1 MATMLGSLLI
11 SLGLDSGQFR
21 SGMSAAD
28 KEVVKFQRSMNK
40 TAQALQD
47 LGAKMTLGITAPL
60 AAFGGFAVK
69 ASSDAAELQ
78 SAFDQTFGALSK
90 QMTAWADTTGDA
102 MGRSTQEIQQAANTF
117 GIFFNQAAPTKQA
130 AAELSKEFAVLAQDL
145 SSFFN
150 VDPTEAMQKLR
161 SGLAGE
167 SEPLRDFGVFLNE
180 AAVQAKAF
188 EMGIATV
195 GAKLT
200 EQQKIMARS
209 ALIMEATVVAQGDV
223 ARTADGTANR
233 IREAKAAFEEL
244 QVAIGDKLIP
254 AVRPLIEGLTRLVN
268 GFANLSPTMQ
278 TALVIVG
285 GVAAAAGPL
294 IFIIG
299 GLKGALVAL
308 GGAIVAA
315 GGTGAALKI
324 ATASMIGMGP
334 AAASAAAGVTGLGG
348 ALLRLSSAI
357 LPLTLALTAV
367 GVVVAI
373 FTTRSAEARA
383 EAERLGAV
391 ADANAKQFLGLEDA
405 AEKAGKELGD
415 LSASKIAAQAAAAGL
430 TIDTKKLADAHYL
443 AAAGALAHRI
453 QEQKLAVALGAK
465 KVRALAQD
473 MKRPNRV
480 SGPGDANQRA
490 TVTQRAATALGGWTK
505 ESAAEFLASEEYKNY
520 QRDKRTLAAMQNEP
534 IVPLVPDSGGA
545 DPVAGEPTKPGPKPK
560 TPKSDAR
567 DPADIAA
574 DFADEQV
581 RLEMEALQAKQRL
594 ATGSEER
601 AELQYDMLEIERA
614 QRLAEIEA
622 SDFSAQQKDALRAQ
636 VEELHGVAA
645 SVDEQGVI
653 VANANRGLIARQI
666 EQDRTY
672 ELEQRLAD
680 AMQSQFELRR
690 DHLQLDL
697 EMADTQAER
706 KRLALEILA
715 LEQAYRRN
723 QLEMVLASEISTQAE
738 KDRAQAILAS
748 LGLLERKEAAAAAKA
763 NRTEVESY
771 RDYVNMSAGQINEA
785 VDGIKIAGLEAL
797 NQGLVDA
804 MTGVKSLGEV
814 FKNVANQ
821 IISDLLRIAI
831 RKAIIAPLADALFGG
846 GGPLNLLSG
855 TPFDGIDGARA
866 MGGPVLAGG
875 TYLVGERGPELFRPQ
890 SSGSI
895 VPNHKLGQLG
905 SGAGGGGELSIRLGP
920 GLEAEWLRKSAGQ
933 AVQIVQAVA
942 PGMLSTASSKAR
954 RDAARPVMPG
964 GATG

>member
-21 SGMSAAD
+21 SGMSAAE

-47 LGAKMTLGITAPL
+47 LGARMTVGITAPL
-60 AAFGGFAVK
+60 VAFGGFAVK
-69 ASSDAAELQ
+69 AASDAEELQ
-78 SAFDQTFGALSK
+78 SAFNETFGALSK
-90 QMTAWADTTGDA
+90 QMTDWAQVTGDA

-130 AAELSKEFAVLAQDL
+130 AAQLSKEFSVLAQDL

-161 SGLAGE
+161 SGLSGE

-180 AAVQAKAF
+180 AAVKAKAF
-188 EMGIATV
+188 EIGIAAA
-195 GAKLT
+195 GSELT
-200 EQQKIMARS
+200 EQQKIMARA
-209 ALIMEATVVAQGDV
+209 ALIMEATATAQGDV

-233 IREAKAAFEEL
+233 IRAAKAAFEEL
-244 QVAIGDKLIP
+244 QVAIGEKLIP
-254 AVRPLIEGLTRLVN
+254 AVRPLIEGLTALLSAFTAMPDGAQTTILVLA
-268 GFANLSPTMQ
+268 GI
-278 TALVIVG
+278 TAVV
-285 GVAAAAGPL
+285 GPL
-294 IFIIG
+294 LFIAGKATAGMI
-299 GLKGALVAL
+299 AL
-308 GGAIVAA
+308 GGAFAT
-315 GGTGAALKI
+315 TGF
-324 ATASMIGMGP
+324 
-334 AAASAAAGVTGLGG
+334 AAAGATPGVVLLRG
-348 ALLRLSSAI
+348 ALMGL
-357 LPLTLALTAV
+357 LTVGGPIVLALTAV
-367 GVVVAI
+367 ATVVYLVSQ
-373 FTTRSAEARA
+373 RSRE
-383 EAERLGAV
+383 
-391 ADANAKQFLGLEDA
+391 
-405 AEKAGKELGD
+405 
-415 LSASKIAAQAAAAGL
+415 AAAASAEL
-430 TIDTKKLADAHYL
+430 SAEQRRLEKVQLAVKNVT
-443 AAAGALAHRI
+443 
-453 QEQKLAVALGAK
+453 EQLAVATGRAREEALANA
-465 KVRALAQD
+465 RALREETKQYL
-473 MKRPNRV
+473 
-480 SGPGDANQRA
+480 ANARAAAAAARAKLA
-490 TVTQRAATALGGWTK
+490 TVQATNLEDLQTASRTVRGAGGGVDPIISQSRINRNREKAARNAIMEQEVVAGK
-505 ESAAEFLASEEYKNY
+505 
-520 QRDKRTLAAMQNEP
+520 LAAKVSELEKIINAPAPE
-534 IVPLVPDSGGA
+534 IGN
-545 DPVAGEPTKPGPKPK
+545 VAAPTTKPGPKPK

-594 ATGSEER
+594 AAGSEER
-601 AELQYDMLEIERA
+601 AELQYQMLDIERA

-636 VEELHGVAA
+636 VEELYGVAA
-645 SVDEQGVI
+645 SIDEQGVI

-680 AMQSQFELRR
+680 SMQVQFETRR

-697 EMADTQAER
+697 ELADTQVER

-748 LGLLERKEAAAAAKA
+748 LGTIERKETAAAAKA

-785 VDGIKIAGLEAL
+785 IDGIKIDGLEAL

-814 FKNVANQ
+814 FKNIANQ

-831 RKAIIAPLADALFGG
+831 RKAIIAPLTDALFGG
-846 GGPLNLLSG
+846 GGSSPINLLSG
-855 TPFDGIDGARA
+855 TPFDLDGARA

-875 TYLVGERGPELFRPQ
+875 TYLVGEDGPELFRPQ

-895 VPNHKLGQLG
+895 VPNHKLSQMGG
-905 SGAGGGGELSIRLGP
+905 GAGGGSRNVVEIVDTT
-920 GLEAEWLRKSAGQ
+920 GLFKFRSQEYAAEIAAPMAMHAAGAGSAGAQ
-933 AVQIVQAVA
+933 
-942 PGMLSTASSKAR
+942 MSFAR
-954 RDAARPVMPG
+954 SRKRSMS
-964 GATG
+964 

>member
-47 LGAKMTLGITAPL
+47 LGARMTLGITAPL
-60 AAFGGFAVK
+60 VAFGGFAVN
-69 ASSDAAELQ
+69 AASDAEELQ
-78 SAFDQTFGALSK
+78 SAFNETFGALSK
-90 QMTAWADTTGDA
+90 QMTDWAQVTGDA

-130 AAELSKEFAVLAQDL
+130 AAELSKEFSILAQDL

-150 VDPTEAMQKLR
+150 VDPTEALQKLR
-161 SGLAGE
+161 SGLSGE
-167 SEPLRDFGVFLNE
+167 SEPLRDFGVFLSE

-188 EMGIATV
+188 EMGIAKA

-200 EQQKIMARS
+200 EQQKIMAR
-209 ALIMEATVVAQGDV
+209 AAVIMEMTATAQGDV

-233 IREAKAAFEEL
+233 VRAAKAAFEEL
-244 QVAIGDKLIP
+244 QVTIGEKLIP
-254 AVRPLIEGLTRLVN
+254 AVRPLIEGLTSMLNAFTAMPDGV
-268 GFANLSPTMQ
+268 Q
-278 TALVIVG
+278 TAILVLA
-285 GVAAAAGPL
+285 GVTAAIGPL
-294 IFIIG
+294 LFLAGKMTTGMI
-299 GLKGALVAL
+299 AL
-308 GGAIVAA
+308 GGAFAT
-315 GGTGAALKI
+315 TGF
-324 ATASMIGMGP
+324 
-334 AAASAAAGVTGLGG
+334 AAAGATPGVVLLRG
-348 ALLRLSSAI
+348 ALMGLVTVGGPI
-357 LPLTLALTAV
+357 LLALTAV
-367 GVVVAI
+367 AGAVYLVSRRSREAAEA
-373 FTTRSAEARA
+373 SAELSAEQRRLEKVQLAVKTVTEQLAVATGRAREEALANARA
-383 EAERLGAV
+383 LREETKQYL
-391 ADANAKQFLGLEDA
+391 ANAR
-405 AEKAGKELGD
+405 
-415 LSASKIAAQAAAAGL
+415 AAAAAARA
-430 TIDTKKLADAHYL
+430 KLATVQATNLEDLQTASRTVRGAGGGVDPIVSQTRINRNRETAARNAIMEQEVIAGKL
-443 AAAGALAHRI
+443 AAKVSELEKIINAPAPEIGN
-453 QEQKLAVALGAK
+453 VA
-465 KVRALAQD
+465 
-473 MKRPNRV
+473 
-480 SGPGDANQRA
+480 
-490 TVTQRAATALGGWTK
+490 T
-505 ESAAEFLASEEYKNY
+505 
-520 QRDKRTLAAMQNEP
+520 
-534 IVPLVPDSGGA
+534 
-545 DPVAGEPTKPGPKPK
+545 PTKPGPKPK

-567 DPADIAA
+567 DPAVIAA

-601 AELQYDMLEIERA
+601 AELQYEMLDIERG

-622 SDFSAQQKDALRAQ
+622 SDFSAKQKDALRTQ
-636 VEELHGVAA
+636 VEELYGVAA
-645 SVDEQGVI
+645 SIDEQGVI

-748 LGLLERKEAAAAAKA
+748 LGALERKETAAADKA

-785 VDGIKIAGLEAL
+785 IDGIKIDGLEAL

-814 FKNVANQ
+814 FKNVASQ

-846 GGPLNLLSG
+846 KSPIDLLSA
-855 TPFDGIDGARA
+855 TPFAGIDGARA

-875 TYLVGERGPELFRPQ
+875 TYLVGENGPELFRPQ

-895 VPNHKLGQLG
+895 VPNNRLSQLG
-905 SGAGGGGELSIRLGP
+905 GAGGGSRSIVEIVDTT
-920 GLEAEWLRKSAGQ
+920 GLFKFRSQEYAAEIAAPMAMHAAGAGSAGAQ
-933 AVQIVQAVA
+933 
-942 PGMLSTASSKAR
+942 MSFAR
-954 RDAARPVMPG
+954 SRKRSMS
-964 GATG
+964 

>member
-21 SGMSAAD
+21 SGMSAAE

-47 LGAKMTLGITAPL
+47 LGARMTLGITAPL
-60 AAFGGFAVK
+60 VAFGGFAVK
-69 ASSDAAELQ
+69 AASDAEELQ

-90 QMTAWADTTGDA
+90 QMTEWAETTGDA

-130 AAELSKEFAVLAQDL
+130 AAELSKEFSVLAQDL

-161 SGLAGE
+161 SGLSGE

-180 AAVQAKAF
+180 AAVKAKAF
-188 EMGIATV
+188 EIGIAAA
-195 GAKLT
+195 GSELT
-200 EQQKIMARS
+200 EQQKIMARA
-209 ALIMEATVVAQGDV
+209 ALIMDATATAQGDV

-233 IREAKAAFEEL
+233 VRAAKAAFEEL
-244 QVAIGDKLIP
+244 QVAIGEKLIP
-254 AVRPLIEGLTRLVN
+254 AVRPLVEGLTN
-268 GFANLSPTMQ
+268 MLSAF
-278 TALVIVG
+278 TALPDGAQTSIIAFAGVAAVAGPLLFLVGTLGSSMVTLGGAFVATGTAAAGATPRILLLRGALTGLLKVG
-285 GVAAAAGPL
+285 GAIALALAAVAAAAWVVSRDTL
-294 IFIIG
+294 
-299 GLKGALVAL
+299 
-308 GGAIVAA
+308 
-315 GGTGAALKI
+315 
-324 ATASMIGMGP
+324 
-334 AAASAAAGVTGLGG
+334 SAAE
-348 ALLRLSSAI
+348 S
-357 LPLTLALTAV
+357 
-367 GVVVAI
+367 
-373 FTTRSAEARA
+373 
-383 EAERLGAV
+383 
-391 ADANAKQFLGLEDA
+391 
-405 AEKAGKELGD
+405 
-415 LSASKIAAQAAAAGL
+415 
-430 TIDTKKLADAHYL
+430 TKKLADRADEAEAEADRLEGKL
-443 AAAGALAHRI
+443 AQAAGAADEFGGRMDDA
-453 QEQKLAVALGAK
+453 EG
-465 KVRALAQD
+465 KVRKLQNAMADSIGTALRFIKVLAQAD
-473 MKRPNRV
+473 IFKLSSRNLEIDLEKQSLENAARGPEINQTRSGLAMNQAGRGARV
-480 SGPGDANQRA
+480 RFNTDARLAELQRERDANDRQMLARLKALRDGVDLDA
-490 TVTQRAATALGGWTK
+490 TEGDPGETGATGG
-505 ESAAEFLASEEYKNY
+505 
-520 QRDKRTLAAMQNEP
+520 
-534 IVPLVPDSGGA
+534 
-545 DPVAGEPTKPGPKPK
+545 PTKPGPKPK

-614 QRLAEIEA
+614 QRLAEVET

-636 VEELHGVAA
+636 VEELYGVAA
-645 SVDEQGVI
+645 AVDEQGVI

-680 AMQSQFELRR
+680 AMQVQFELRR

-697 EMADTQAER
+697 QMADTQAER
-706 KRLALEILA
+706 RRLALEILA

-748 LGLLERKEAAAAAKA
+748 LGALERKETAAADKA

-785 VDGIKIAGLEAL
+785 IDGIKIDGLEAL

-814 FKNVANQ
+814 FKNVASQ

-831 RKAIIAPLADALFGG
+831 RKAVIAPLADALFGG
-846 GGPLNLLSG
+846 GGSSPLNLLSG
-855 TPFDGIDGARA
+855 TPFDLDGARA

-875 TYLVGERGPELFRPQ
+875 TYLVGERGPELFRPH

-895 VPNHKLGQLG
+895 VPNHKLSQMGG
-905 SGAGGGGELSIRLGP
+905 GPGGGGELSIRLGA